1 MVIEISDKLLNKS
14 GLTSND
20 ILLKLAIMLF
30 QEERMTLTQASQL
43 ADLHQFQFQKILA
56 KKGIPIHY
64 GETEFRRDL
73 ETIKQF

>member
-64 GETEFRRDL
+64 GKTEFRRDL